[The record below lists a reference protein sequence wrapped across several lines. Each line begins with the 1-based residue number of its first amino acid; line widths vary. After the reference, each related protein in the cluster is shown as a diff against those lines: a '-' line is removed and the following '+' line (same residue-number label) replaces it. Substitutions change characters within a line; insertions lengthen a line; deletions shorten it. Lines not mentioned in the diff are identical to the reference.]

1 MYVDFLMF
9 LRCSMFELC
18 EVLRLKVFYDGL
30 KLYFFANDHN
40 VSLFVTAL
48 IITIL
53 VTTMSNQIDF

>member
-1 MYVDFLMF
+1 MF
-9 LRCSMFELC
+9 NVWIVWTLAFEGF
-18 EVLRLKVFYDGL
+18 VYDEL
-30 KLYFFANDHN
+30 KLYFFANGHI